1 MRRLIIL
8 RHAKAQR
15 APGEDDFDRPLS
27 ARGHTDAAIMGRVLA
42 GEGLSPDRVL
52 VSSALRTRET
62 WEGLA
67 PHFPKAD
74 VRYRRDLYLAD
85 AHTLL
90 AAIEEEA
97 DADTVMVVAHNPGV
111 HTLASGLLRRDSA
124 PPSTVARLERGYPT
138 STALALS
145 IDEAGRASYQG
156 LYLVAEH
163 GGGGGE

>member
-8 RHAKAQR
+8 RHAKALR
-15 APGEDDFDRPLS
+15 APGEDDFDRPL
-27 ARGHTDAAIMGRVLA
+27 APRGHVDAAIIGGVLA
-42 GEGLSPDRVL
+42 AQGLAPDRVL

-62 WEGLA
+62 WEEIA
-67 PHFPKAD
+67 PRFPKAD
-74 VRYRRDLYLAD
+74 VQYRRDLYLAD

-90 AAIEEEA
+90 AAVEDEA

-111 HTLASGLLRRDSA
+111 HSLAAGLLRRDSA
-124 PPSTVARLERGYPT
+124 PPSVIARLERGYPT
-138 STALALS
+138 STALALA
-145 IDEAGRASYQG
+145 IDEAGRASYDG